1 MEATKIGRT
10 AFRKIVDPHC
20 VEILPDGS
28 MVLKL
33 DMVWGH
39 EITPPNGILDMQERN
54 CDVVFNPNRIKM
66 MIDHVSP
73 AKDTDSAMQG
83 KCVRDWSLKH
93 SVEFLYVGRNGIC
106 HRIIPE
112 KGWILPGQVGIMP
125 DSHTCTHGA
134 FCAFTAG
141 VGTTEWEVAVQTGLW
156 VCPPQKV
163 IRVNYVGELPA
174 ECFFKRFDSGADKKD
189 RR

>member
-93 SVEFLYVGRNGIC
+93 SVEFLTLDVMAFAIALFLKRDGFCPVKSALCQIV
-106 HRIIPE
+106 IPA
-112 KGWILPGQVGIMP
+112 
-125 DSHTCTHGA
+125 HTALSALLLRVLARPSGKLLYRRA
-134 FCAFTAG
+134 FGF
-141 VGTTEWEVAVQTGLW
+141 V
-156 VCPPQKV
+156 
-163 IRVNYVGELPA
+163 R
-174 ECFFKRFDSGADKKD
+174 RKKSFV
-189 RR
+189 